1 MSANENLISAKRF
14 LKALEEFDFDALKGF
29 YTEDAEQ
36 TELPNQLKPKGDHRT
51 VDQLVADFSRSKG
64 ILRKQS
70 YRVSNEL
77 ASDDRV
83 VLEFIWEGELAIAI
97 GTLSPGDTMR
107 SHSTVCMDFKDGLI
121 HRQRNYDCFE
131 AF

>member
-14 LKALEEFDFDALKGF
+14 LKALEEFDFDALKSF

-51 VDQLVADFSRSKG
+51 VDQLVADFTRSKG

-83 VLEFIWEGELAIAI
+83 MLEFIWEGELAVSI
-97 GTLSPGDTMR
+97 GSLSPGDTMR
-107 SHSTVCMDFKDGLI
+107 SHSAVCMDFKDGLI